1 MQSKIILLEKKLKLK
16 KIDAHAD
23 ELAIQQL
30 KLMEKAGKI
39 GGEIDIAKQTIEDL
53 KKEIAELEA
62 QGE

>member
-1 MQSKIILLEKKLKLK
+1 MQSNIQLLEKKLKLK
-16 KIDAHAD
+16 KIDAHKD

-30 KLMEKAGKI
+30 KLMEKASKLD
-39 GGEIDIAKQTIEDL
+39 GEIALVDETIAEI